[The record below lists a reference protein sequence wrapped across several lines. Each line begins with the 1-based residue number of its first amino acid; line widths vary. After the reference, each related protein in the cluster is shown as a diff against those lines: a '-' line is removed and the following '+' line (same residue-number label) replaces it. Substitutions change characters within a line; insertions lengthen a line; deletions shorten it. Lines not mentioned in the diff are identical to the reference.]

1 MKNLLLIPFCIAF
14 LACGNKNEVESEATS
29 FTLERV
35 DSFQVDYLTH
45 VRILDYSPEEDIF
58 LAFSEGDDN
67 FIELDPNGK
76 ILKTVNRKGEG
87 PDTFGARNPVALS
100 FGPHGERM
108 VQTSFQ
114 LISYDQDYQQTH
126 KSGIR
131 NMLPVR
137 ANVPLGKNQFFNLD
151 GDYHYLVGPS
161 TYLSNHA
168 LIHDEEGRDTLQNFL
183 VLNFETG
190 ALQSAVPYG
199 PEGVYKET
207 DHIYYNLMG
216 KSYFIQDDELFV
228 AQNLGSSIQVY
239 DLKNDFKLSR
249 QIPISHK
256 NWKKATPIPLGSNS
270 DMDKVNAIFHTSG
283 RNKSLYPINE
293 NTFLLSYYT
302 GIAQSK
308 YETFRS
314 EGISFMPKNL
324 RDENKLLIFR
334 DGRQLE
340 GEIDLPSGTMLFSL
354 PGDRLLVLDETNEDV
369 EEEFTKYSIYQLK
382 EGNATSS
389 QSFQ

>member
-1 MKNLLLIPFCIAF
+1 MNKVLYIPILFLL
-14 LACGNKNEVESEATS
+14 LACGSKVEKNSSNPTS
-29 FTLERV
+29 YVLEKV
-35 DSFQVDYLTH
+35 DSFLVDHLTH
-45 VRILDYSPEEDIF
+45 VRIMDYSPEEDIF

-67 FIELDPNGK
+67 FMELDLSGK

-87 PDTFGARNPVALS
+87 PDTYGARNPVALS
-100 FGPHGERM
+100 FGPYGDRM

-114 LISYDQDYQQTH
+114 LISYDKDYRQTH

-137 ANVPLGKNQFFNLD
+137 ANVPLGKNQYFKLD
-151 GDYHYLVGPS
+151 GEYHYLVGPT
-161 TYLSNHA
+161 TYLSSHA
-168 LIHDEEGRDTLQNFL
+168 LIHNEEGRDTLQNFL

-190 ALQSAVPYG
+190 ALKSAVPYG

-207 DHIYYNLMG
+207 DQIFYNLMG
-216 KSYFIQDDELFV
+216 KSYFIQGDELFV

-239 DLKNDFKLSR
+239 DLQNDFELSR

-256 NWKKATPIPLGSNS
+256 TWKKASPLPLGSNT
-270 DMDKVNAIFHTSG
+270 DNEKVNAIFHTSG

-302 GIAQSK
+302 GISQSK
-308 YETFRS
+308 YETFQS
-314 EGISFMPKNL
+314 EGTSFMPKNL
-324 RDENKLLIFR
+324 LEENKLLVFH
-334 DGRQLE
+334 DGKQLE
-340 GEIDLPSGTMLFSL
+340 GEIDLPPGTILFPL
-354 PGDRLLVLDETNEDV
+354 PDDRLLVLDEVSEEV

-382 EGNATSS
+382 
-389 QSFQ
+389 QSN